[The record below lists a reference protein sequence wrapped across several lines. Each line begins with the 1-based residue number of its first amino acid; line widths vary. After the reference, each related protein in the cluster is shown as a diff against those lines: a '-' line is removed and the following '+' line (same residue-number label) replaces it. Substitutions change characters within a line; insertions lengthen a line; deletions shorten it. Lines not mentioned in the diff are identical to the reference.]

1 MKLTEL
7 TDPKVGD
14 VIFSAKAGLLCKV
27 VRLREVGFRF
37 YVYNGDWYG
46 SLVGEKMETE
56 VKVWGNEWVE
66 SSDNPGDFM
75 LVEEMDDDEKH
86 QWYYHRY
93 GGENW
98 VSSL

>member
-7 TDPKVGD
+7 ADPKVGD

-46 SLVGEKMETE
+46 VIEAGKMLIE
-56 VKVWGNEWVE
+56 VKMWGAEYV
-66 SSDNPGDFM
+66 DTRDDPGDFM
-75 LVEEMDDDEKH
+75 LVEEISKEE
-86 QWYYHRY
+86 QYQYYYKIRR
-93 GGENW
+93 E
-98 VSSL
+98 